1 MMGEIKE
8 SSFRPAWWLRSA
20 HLQTIWPSLGRPRP
34 RPALRSRRIELSDGD
49 FIDLAIGGG
58 VGQRVLIVHGLEGDM
73 NSHYAGS
80 LVTRLV
86 TEGFVPVFMH
96 LRGCSG
102 EPNRLDRSYHSGAT
116 EDLAEVLTALAADP
130 EGAPAAAVGFSLGA
144 NLLLK
149 YLGERDQP
157 LLNHAVAVSAPF
169 VLRDAMLRLNSGG
182 SRIYRRY
189 LITRL
194 KQAYR
199 DKFSGRPSPLDI
211 DLDKIND
218 FNAFDDRITA
228 PLSGFAGVFD
238 YYNRASCR
246 QFLPRIQTSTLII
259 HAADDPFM
267 FPSTVPFEHEL
278 GPGVT
283 LELARHGGH
292 VGFIAGA
299 LPWRPIYWLEERIIE
314 DLRQALCA

>member
-1 MMGEIKE
+1 
-8 SSFRPAWWLRSA
+8 
-20 HLQTIWPSLGRPRP
+20 
-34 RPALRSRRIELSDGD
+34 
-49 FIDLAIGGG
+49 
-58 VGQRVLIVHGLEGDM
+58 
-73 NSHYAGS
+73 
-80 LVTRLV
+80 
-86 TEGFVPVFMH
+86 VPVFMH

-116 EDLAEVLTALAADP
+116 EDLADVLTALAEDP
-130 EGAPAAAVGFSLGA
+130 QGPPAAAVGFSLGA

-149 YLGERDQP
+149 YVGERDRP
-157 LLNHAVAVSAPF
+157 LVGHAVAVSVPF
-169 VLRDAMLRLNSGG
+169 VLRDAMLRLNLGR

-194 KQAYR
+194 KQGYR
-199 DKFSGRPSPLDI
+199 RKFMERPSPLDV
-211 DLDKIND
+211 DLDTIND
-218 FNAFDDRITA
+218 FNTFDDRITA

-246 QFLPRIQTSTLII
+246 QFLPHIHTPTLII

-283 LELARHGGH
+283 LELACYGGH
-292 VGFIAGA
+292 VGFIAGTV
-299 LPWRPIYWLEERIIE
+299 PWRPVYWLEERIINH
-314 DLRQALCA
+314 LRHVLLA

>member
-1 MMGEIKE
+1 MGKMSE
-8 SSFRPAWWLRSA
+8 SAFRPAWWLRSP
-20 HLQTIWPSLGRPRP
+20 HLQTMWPSLARRRP
-34 RPALRSRRIELSDGD
+34 RPALTSRRIELSDGD
-49 FIDLAIGGG
+49 FIDLAIGDGDG
-58 VGQRVLIVHGLEGDM
+58 PRVLIVHGLEGDM
-73 NSHYAGS
+73 ESHYAGS
-80 LVTRLV
+80 LVARLAR
-86 TEGFVPVFMH
+86 EGFVPAFMH

-116 EDLAEVLTALAADP
+116 EDLAAVLAALATDAQGP
-130 EGAPAAAVGFSLGA
+130 PAAAVGFSLGA

-149 YLGERDQP
+149 YVGECNQP
-157 LLNHAVAVSAPF
+157 LVSHAVAVSVPF
-169 VLRDAMLRLNSGG
+169 VLRDAMLRLNLGR

-194 KQAYR
+194 KQGYR
-199 DKFSGRPSPLDI
+199 RKFSRRPSPLDV
-211 DLDKIND
+211 DLDAIDD
-218 FNAFDDRITA
+218 FNTFDDRITA

-246 QFLPRIQTSTLII
+246 QFLAHIHTPTLII

-299 LPWRPIYWLEERIIE
+299 LPWRPVYWLEERIIGH
-314 DLRQALCA
+314 LRQRLLA